1 MPLQK
6 FLTMK
11 GARHSKIDMKQL
23 KLVKELEVKAER
35 NREQATNSSRMK
47 QQVREEVAR
56 EQQ

>member
-1 MPLQK
+1 MQK